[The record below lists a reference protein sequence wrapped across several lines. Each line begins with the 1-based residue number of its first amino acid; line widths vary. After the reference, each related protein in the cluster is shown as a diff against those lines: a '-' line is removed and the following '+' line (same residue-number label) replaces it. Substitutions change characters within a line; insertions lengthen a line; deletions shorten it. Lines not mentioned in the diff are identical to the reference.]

1 MNVLF
6 NLQGLWWPASIS
18 LHIDSKF
25 VCVCGLVVFPDSQG
39 ISAGFMGFS
48 PWCGCRVQIW
58 AQPCWLHGSGH
69 KWIILYRAWLRL
81 TGLIERLISL
91 CAACPQGCL
100 LLTKQP
106 PGSPWPFQAKHCC
119 FLQADAAFKVIPSL
133 ACLAVGTRRDKYPR
147 LCRIYLPIS
156 ISKGYFQAL

>member
-25 VCVCGLVVFPDSQG
+25 VFVCGLVVFPDSQG
-39 ISAGFMGFS
+39 ISAGFMGFF
-48 PWCGCRVQIW
+48 PWCGHHPQIR
-58 AQPCWLHGSGH
+58 AQLPGCGH
-69 KWIILYRAWLRL
+69 KWIMLYGAWLRL

-106 PGSPWPFQAKHCC
+106 LGSPWPFRGKHCC
-119 FLQADAAFKVIPSL
+119 FDKLMLHLKSFLPRRALRLERVGINIPDS
-133 ACLAVGTRRDKYPR
+133 AGF
-147 LCRIYLPIS
+147 I
-156 ISKGYFQAL
+156 FQSRF